1 MIVRR
6 TPAALD
12 SMAPGPVS
20 ILSQVLQSSDD
31 IGESGL
37 SVTTSQ
43 LLDLVDWINR
53 TVDERLRLELER
65 RGMSGG
71 RW

>member
-1 MIVRR
+1 
-6 TPAALD
+6 
-12 SMAPGPVS
+12 MAPGPVS
-20 ILSQVLQSSDD
+20 ILSQVLQSSED
-31 IGESGL
+31 IGESGM

-65 RGMSGG
+65 RGVNGA

>member
-1 MIVRR
+1 
-6 TPAALD
+6 
-12 SMAPGPVS
+12 MAPGPVS

>member
-1 MIVRR
+1 
-6 TPAALD
+6 
-12 SMAPGPVS
+12 MAPGPVS
-20 ILSQVLQSSDD
+20 ILSQVLQSPSDV
-31 IGESGL
+31 GESGM

-53 TVDERLRLELER
+53 MVDERLRLELER
-65 RGMSGG
+65 RGVSGG